1 MVLVITFPCRSSILK
16 MLPLETVVWLLLY
29 FVGFQNVL
37 CENEQE
43 EDD

>member
-1 MVLVITFPCRSSILK
+1 MFFVIIFPCRSIILK
-16 MLPLETVVWLLLY
+16 MLLLETVVRLLLY